1 MRDNVLTVATM
12 KTPRFDADRHV
23 LRSVRVDRDVA
34 AWRLANEERAAR
46 RWRAKW
52 LIAIVVGVLLLIGVC
67 LLLPGTAGATA
78 DAAVGCVGYEAAGRV
93 TNVSRGYVA
102 GYTFGKPTW
111 FFGVRTAKVFRV
123 GERVLVRGCQD
134 TERQLRAVTLQRLR

>member
-1 MRDNVLTVATM
+1 MKDNVLTVATM
-12 KTPRFDADRHV
+12 PTPRFDAERHV

-34 AWRLANEERAAR
+34 AWRLVQEERAWR

-52 LIAIVVGVLLLIGVC
+52 LIAIGIGVLLLIW
-67 LLLPGTAGATA
+67 LALLPGPAGAAT
-78 DAAVGCVGYEAAGRV
+78 DATVGCASYEAAGRI

-123 GERVLVRGCQD
+123 GERVLVTGCQG
-134 TERQLRAVTLQRLR
+134 TERQLTQVQLQRVR